1 MRVVLTILFA
11 AVALWRIAVDWSAT
25 ISHGYAFR
33 AGTLGSLIAAHWP
46 ANYAQL
52 VDGLQRSRVPFAWDP
67 VGALVMSI
75 PVALLF
81 AALAGW
87 CWLGRSSAR

>member
-11 AVALWRIAVDWSAT
+11 AAALWRLGVDWSAT
-25 ISHGYAFR
+25 ISQGYALR
-33 AGTLGSLIAAHWP
+33 LGTLGGVISAHWP

-67 VGALVMSI
+67 VGALVLSI
-75 PVALLF
+75 PVALFF

-87 CWLGRSSAR
+87 CWLGRSRTR